1 MIACP
6 KLQPLFACAV
16 LQYDIKYHIGKLNT
30 WQAIMQDLATFLLVR
45 GKYAWLGHGWTG
57 NGNHYKGNWSPL
69 FEADYGTPVTA
80 SCSEDK

>member
-1 MIACP
+1 
-6 KLQPLFACAV
+6 
-16 LQYDIKYHIGKLNT
+16 
-30 WQAIMQDLATFLLVR
+30 MQDLATFLLVR